1 MRAHILVG
9 VVCGLPLCVVS
20 AQQEVIRPDSR
31 EWRELF
37 DPPFPKPQEIPSTSP
52 LRKEL
57 FELLRPYIAPV
68 AKRPVRF
75 EGTLRAFK
83 NWVLFIGTTVDDK
96 GAEVKFPPM
105 GNTDTAA
112 LWLRTRVGWRLVDFS
127 VGHSDAVP
135 VVWMEQYGVSR
146 DLVGVR

>member
-1 MRAHILVG
+1 MRAHVVVG
-9 VVCGLPLCVVS
+9 LISTLLLSSAV
-20 AQQEVIRPDSR
+20 AQQELIRPDSR

-37 DPPFPKPQEIPSTSP
+37 DPSFAQPGEIQSSSP

-57 FELLRPYIAPV
+57 FELLRPHIARFT
-68 AKRPVRF
+68 KRPVRF

-83 NWVLFIGTTVDDK
+83 NWALFIGTTVDNN
-96 GAEVKFPPM
+96 GTEVTFPPM

-112 LWLRTRVGWRLVDFS
+112 LWLRTRVGWHLVDFS

-135 VVWMEQYGVSR
+135 VVWIEQYGVSR